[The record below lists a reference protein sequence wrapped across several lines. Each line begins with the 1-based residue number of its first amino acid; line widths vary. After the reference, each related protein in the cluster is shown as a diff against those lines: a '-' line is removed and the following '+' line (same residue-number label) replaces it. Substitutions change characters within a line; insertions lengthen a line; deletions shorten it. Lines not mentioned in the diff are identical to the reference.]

1 MERRFNVRS
10 IINPWTSVWFKP
22 RKTAVWARDNQPLCG
37 VIVLLVLYVLVTLA
51 SFAVD
56 GMTVSDAEPLSGKH
70 RLGLYIDIWVMP
82 VILLFVLFY
91 VGRYFKGAAVFTNIV
106 WVMLWSQLPII
117 LMQLISMPLE
127 IAGFAISDPLFSNKI
142 SAENGLLVID
152 PPVLQL
158 NIDSVLYFFVSAVF
172 LLWSFQI
179 LLSGLAGVEGVTVR
193 RAMWIL
199 TVAFIALMLIRLPVT
214 IALGDRDLLDILG
227 LKGILEVE

>member
-56 GMTVSDAEPLSGKH
+56 GMTASDAEPLSGKH

-127 IAGFAISDPLFSNKI
+127 IAGMDSSAALFSNKI
-142 SAENGLLVID
+142 STENGQLVID
-152 PPVLQL
+152 PPVMQP
-158 NIDSVLYFFVSAVF
+158 NAHAVLFFVISAVF
-172 LLWSFQI
+172 FLWSFQI
-179 LLSGLAGVEGVTVR
+179 LLSGLAAVEGVTVR

-199 TVAFIALMLIRLPVT
+199 TLAMIALMVIRLPVT
-214 IALGDRDLLDILG
+214 IALADRDLLDILG
-227 LKGILEVE
+227 LKGILELQ

>member
-56 GMTVSDAEPLSGKH
+56 GMTASDAEPLSGKH

-127 IAGFAISDPLFSNKI
+127 IAGMDSSAALFSNKI
-142 SAENGLLVID
+142 STENGQLVID
-152 PPVLQL
+152 PPVMQP
-158 NIDSVLYFFVSAVF
+158 NAHAVLFFVISAVF
-172 LLWSFQI
+172 FLWSFQI
-179 LLSGLAGVEGVTVR
+179 LLSGLAAVEEVTVR

-199 TVAFIALMLIRLPVT
+199 TLAMIALMVIRLPVT
-214 IALGDRDLLDILG
+214 IALADRDLLDILG
-227 LKGILEVE
+227 LKGILELQ